1 MALDAQASRPGA
13 GDEKSFAGPDV
24 PLVPNRRHL
33 DFWPPV
39 VAGNDRAWH
48 FSHGHC
54 MNLRPITVLLAL
66 LLGLPAAAFDHA
78 HAAWTAV
85 LKPHVRDG
93 LVDYAALK
101 AQPRELNAYLDS
113 LAAVPKADFE
123 RWKKPEQVAF
133 LLNLYNASTLK
144 LVADH
149 HPVTSIKKIGG
160 LLQSPWSLKVVRVW
174 GDRLSLDEIEHEW
187 LRSPRYAEPRIHFGL
202 VCSAKSC
209 PPLRPE
215 AYAADRLDTQLE
227 EQGRQFLRD
236 ATKNRFD
243 AGTRTL
249 WLSQIFEWFEADFTA
264 GGKSVAEFVRPYLPE
279 PAAAALAGGKVK
291 VRYLDYD
298 WSLNGR

>member
-1 MALDAQASRPGA
+1 M
-13 GDEKSFAGPDV
+13 K
-24 PLVPNRRHL
+24 
-33 DFWPPV
+33 
-39 VAGNDRAWH
+39 
-48 FSHGHC
+48 
-54 MNLRPITVLLAL
+54 LRPILYVLAFLLATPL
-66 LLGLPAAAFDHA
+66 AAFDHA

-85 LKPHVRDG
+85 LRSHVQDG

-101 AQPRELNAYLDS
+101 AQPRDLHAYLDT
-113 LAAVPKADFE
+113 LAAVTKADFE

-144 LVADH
+144 LVTDH

-160 LLQSPWSLKVVRVW
+160 LLRSPWSLKVVRVW

-187 LRSPRYAEPRIHFGL
+187 LRSARYAEPRIHFGL
-202 VCSAKSC
+202 VCAAKSC

-215 AYAADRLDTQLE
+215 AYAAERLDAQLG
-227 EQGRQFLRD
+227 EQGRAFLRD
-236 ATKNRFD
+236 TTKNRFD
-243 AGTRTL
+243 AETRTL
-249 WLSQIFEWFEADFTA
+249 WLSQIFEWFEADFTD
-264 GGKSVAEFVRPYLPE
+264 GGKSVVEFVRPYLPE